1 MIKIELDQ
9 EEEQVLLET
18 LQSYLSDLR
27 YEIAD
32 TDSFDY
38 RDRLKARKS
47 VLEKIVKELSKQAPD
62 A

>member
-27 YEIAD
+27 YEIAAEQAG
-32 TDSFDY
+32 TGCLAILFLNSTF
-38 RDRLKARKS
+38 RTG
-47 VLEKIVKELSKQAPD
+47 LSCP
-62 A
+62 